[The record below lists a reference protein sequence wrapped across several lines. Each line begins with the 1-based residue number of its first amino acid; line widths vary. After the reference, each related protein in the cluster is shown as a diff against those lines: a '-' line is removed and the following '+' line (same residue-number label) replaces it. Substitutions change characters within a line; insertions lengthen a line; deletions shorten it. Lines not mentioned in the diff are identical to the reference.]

1 MLGVCAGFFY
11 LCAVWQVRIPTASV
25 INTCDTSIAHRYA
38 SIPWRGM
45 RNTIIR
51 ILIAQVSRLTKSTC
65 FALPR
70 PCSMLQSIP
79 LMCTHSISKWEKN
92 VNLPNILQ
100 FFALCEIL
108 EISDINRTFQI
119 GTDEK
124 LFSKLNDEGQAKVLD
139 YMNLLMK
146 SGEYIREEPIIYQ
159 FPRRTLSLYDLP
171 VSAGTGQFLDSDRFS
186 EIEVG
191 DEVSSSADFGVRVC
205 GDSMEPLYLDG
216 QIIWIHKQETLE
228 EGEIGVF
235 FLDGDA
241 YVKKYHQSDS
251 GIQLI
256 SLNKKYAPIQ
266 VTSGS
271 TLKTFGKVVG

>member
-1 MLGVCAGFFY
+1 MIKKDFGSIIANKRKDRKLSQPQLAAL
-11 LCAVWQVRIPTASV
+11 LCE
-25 INTCDTSIAHRYA
+25 
-38 SIPWRGM
+38 RG
-45 RNTIIR
+45 
-51 ILIAQVSRLTKSTC
+51 LDVKA
-65 FALPR
+65 
-70 PCSMLQSIP
+70 
-79 LMCTHSISKWEKN
+79 HSISKWEKN
-92 VNLPNILQ
+92 VNLPNVLQ

-191 DEVSSSADFGVRVC
+191 DEVSSSSAISSFGTTSYVVTVW
-205 GDSMEPLYLDG
+205 SLS
-216 QIIWIHKQETLE
+216 IWM
-228 EGEIGVF
+228 
-235 FLDGDA
+235 DR
-241 YVKKYHQSDS
+241 SS
-251 GIQLI
+251 GFI
-256 SLNKKYAPIQ
+256 NKKH
-266 VTSGS
+266 
-271 TLKTFGKVVG
+271 LKKEKSVSSSLMVMLM

>member
-1 MLGVCAGFFY
+1 MIKKDFGSIIANKRKDRKLSQPQLAAL
-11 LCAVWQVRIPTASV
+11 LCE
-25 INTCDTSIAHRYA
+25 
-38 SIPWRGM
+38 RG
-45 RNTIIR
+45 
-51 ILIAQVSRLTKSTC
+51 LDVKA
-65 FALPR
+65 
-70 PCSMLQSIP
+70 
-79 LMCTHSISKWEKN
+79 HSISKWEKN
-92 VNLPNILQ
+92 VNLPNVLQ

-124 LFSKLNDEGQAKVLD
+124 LFSKLNDEGQAKALD
-139 YMNLLMK
+139 YMN
-146 SGEYIREEPIIYQ
+146 
-159 FPRRTLSLYDLP
+159 LYDLP

>member
-1 MLGVCAGFFY
+1 
-11 LCAVWQVRIPTASV
+11 
-25 INTCDTSIAHRYA
+25 
-38 SIPWRGM
+38 
-45 RNTIIR
+45 
-51 ILIAQVSRLTKSTC
+51 
-65 FALPR
+65 
-70 PCSMLQSIP
+70 
-79 LMCTHSISKWEKN
+79 
-92 VNLPNILQ
+92 
-100 FFALCEIL
+100 
-108 EISDINRTFQI
+108 
-119 GTDEK
+119 
-124 LFSKLNDEGQAKVLD
+124 
-139 YMNLLMK
+139 MNLLVK
-146 SGEYIREEPIIYQ
+146 SGEYVREEPIIYQ

-256 SLNKKYAPIQ
+256 SLNKKICPYPSHFRIH
-266 VTSGS
+266 
-271 TLKTFGKVVG
+271 LKNFWKSSWLILKG

>member
-1 MLGVCAGFFY
+1 MIKKDFGSIIANKRKYRKLSQPQLAAL
-11 LCAVWQVRIPTASV
+11 LCE
-25 INTCDTSIAHRYA
+25 
-38 SIPWRGM
+38 RG
-45 RNTIIR
+45 
-51 ILIAQVSRLTKSTC
+51 LDVKA
-65 FALPR
+65 
-70 PCSMLQSIP
+70 
-79 LMCTHSISKWEKN
+79 HSISKWEKN
-92 VNLPNILQ
+92 VNLPNVLQ

-191 DEVSSSADFGVRVC
+191 DEVSSSADFGAGYVVTAW
-205 GDSMEPLYLDG
+205 SLS
-216 QIIWIHKQETLE
+216 IWM
-228 EGEIGVF
+228 
-235 FLDGDA
+235 DR
-241 YVKKYHQSDS
+241 SS
-251 GIQLI
+251 GFI
-256 SLNKKYAPIQ
+256 NKKH
-266 VTSGS
+266 
-271 TLKTFGKVVG
+271 LKKEKSVSSSLMVMLM

>member
-1 MLGVCAGFFY
+1 M
-11 LCAVWQVRIPTASV
+11 
-25 INTCDTSIAHRYA
+25 
-38 SIPWRGM
+38 RG
-45 RNTIIR
+45 
-51 ILIAQVSRLTKSTC
+51 
-65 FALPR
+65 
-70 PCSMLQSIP
+70 
-79 LMCTHSISKWEKN
+79 
-92 VNLPNILQ
+92 
-100 FFALCEIL
+100 
-108 EISDINRTFQI
+108 
-119 GTDEK
+119 
-124 LFSKLNDEGQAKVLD
+124 
-139 YMNLLMK
+139 
-146 SGEYIREEPIIYQ
+146 
-159 FPRRTLSLYDLP
+159 DLP
-171 VSAGTGQFLDSDRFS
+171 ACSARFWGGFLCLLPQLDRCSIGLVDSDRFS

>member
-1 MLGVCAGFFY
+1 MPASDIGIDLGTRNSQVYSTGRGLVVSEPSVVVYDKNSEKIKAIGEEARQMTGHVSSNMEVIRPIRQGVIVDYTVMEKMLKYF
-11 LCAVWQVRIPTASV
+11 
-25 INTCDTSIAHRYA
+25 
-38 SIPWRGM
+38 
-45 RNTIIR
+45 
-51 ILIAQVSRLTKSTC
+51 
-65 FALPR
+65 
-70 PCSMLQSIP
+70 
-79 LMCTHSISKWEKN
+79 ISKAMGRHAFRK
-92 VNLPNILQ
+92 PR
-100 FFALCEIL
+100 
-108 EISDINRTFQI
+108 ISICI
-119 GTDEK
+119 PSGT
-124 LFSKLNDEGQAKVLD
+124 
-139 YMNLLMK
+139 
-146 SGEYIREEPIIYQ
+146 
-159 FPRRTLSLYDLP
+159 T
-171 VSAGTGQFLDSDRFS
+171 
-186 EIEVG
+186 EIERKAV
-191 DEVSSSADFGVRVC
+191 EEATDFGVRVC

>member
-1 MLGVCAGFFY
+1 MIKKDFGSIIANKRKDRKLSQPQLAAL
-11 LCAVWQVRIPTASV
+11 LCE
-25 INTCDTSIAHRYA
+25 
-38 SIPWRGM
+38 RG
-45 RNTIIR
+45 
-51 ILIAQVSRLTKSTC
+51 LDVKA
-65 FALPR
+65 
-70 PCSMLQSIP
+70 
-79 LMCTHSISKWEKN
+79 HSISKWEKN
-92 VNLPNILQ
+92 VNLPNVLQ

-191 DEVSSSADFGVRVC
+191 DEVSSSADFGIRVC
-205 GDSMEPLYLDG
+205 GSAISSFGTTSYVVTVWSLS
-216 QIIWIHKQETLE
+216 IWM
-228 EGEIGVF
+228 
-235 FLDGDA
+235 DR
-241 YVKKYHQSDS
+241 SS
-251 GIQLI
+251 GFI
-256 SLNKKYAPIQ
+256 NKKH
-266 VTSGS
+266 
-271 TLKTFGKVVG
+271 LKKEKSVSSSLMVMLM